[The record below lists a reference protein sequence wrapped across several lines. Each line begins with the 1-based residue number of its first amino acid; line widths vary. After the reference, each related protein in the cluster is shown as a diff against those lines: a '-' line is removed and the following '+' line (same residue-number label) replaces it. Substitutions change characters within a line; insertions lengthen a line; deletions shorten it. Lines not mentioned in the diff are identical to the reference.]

1 MAKNANLNIR
11 IEPEVKAQAEEI
23 LTSLGLTTSMAVNL
37 FFKQIIMTQGIPFE
51 VKLPEHPLD
60 VSKMTP
66 EELDAELEK
75 GLNSESRPAEEVFA
89 ELWKEFGYELHDRG
103 QNGSSQGYAEYLELS
118 GDSIGTG
125 ELRKKGA

>member
-89 ELWKEFGYELHDRG
+89 ELDQTCK
-103 QNGSSQGYAEYLELS
+103 
-118 GDSIGTG
+118 
-125 ELRKKGA
+125 